1 LRATSHDALDR
12 DDAFHAVVRNSA
24 LTLVESVE
32 AQRAGRLLAAG
43 SQLKEPR
50 PNSGCDNKSAV
61 PQSHLDDL

>member
-12 DDAFHAVVRNSA
+12 DDAFQAEVRNSA

-43 SQLKEPR
+43 SQLKAPR
-50 PNSGCDNKSAV
+50 PK
-61 PQSHLDDL
+61 